1 MRDSYD
7 VCAIGGGPDA
17 LVAAAYLAESGRS
30 VLVVGEQGRPGGV
43 AANVEIAPGFQ
54 FPVFP
59 ETLPSVDPTVGHDLD
74 LGRHGLELVA
84 SDPVLT
90 AVGSDGAT
98 FSLPRDPERA
108 RLAIAGLSA
117 GDAAR
122 FPEFVAE
129 LGAFGGFLRKLLE
142 QPPLQLDAELPDA
155 IPAAFAVLGLGAK
168 RVNALLRALP
178 MPLTDYLNDWFESD
192 ALKAALAGPALTGTR
207 LGHRAP
213 GTAGLFLH
221 YHAFDDPE
229 PAAWIR
235 PARGGSAAVGRALR
249 GAAEAAGAHL
259 DSESGGVRRIV
270 VGSGSGAAGV
280 ALLDGTVIRCDI
292 VLSDAAPGTTLL
304 GWTGAGQLP
313 PDFVH
318 EVQNIRYRGTAARVG
333 LALSSLPE
341 LAGGTQDDPRLGG
354 VVQIGARMDDLER
367 AADAWKYGRI
377 AEEPLVFASLPSV
390 HDSELARG
398 DGATLAATVQ
408 SVPQD
413 ADPGAVLEATL
424 SALERAFPGIRA
436 LVTES
441 RVLTPGTLE
450 RGFGLIEGSFH
461 QGEPALD
468 QFYSLRPVPGF
479 ARHRMPVP
487 GLYLAGPGT
496 YPYGGLHGVSGRNA
510 ARAVEEDLS

>member
-7 VCAIGGGPDA
+7 VAAVGGGPDA
-17 LVAAAYLAESGRS
+17 LVAAAYLADAGRT
-30 VLVVGEQGRPGGV
+30 VLVVGEQGQPGGI
-43 AANVEIAPGFQ
+43 AANVQIAPGFQ

-59 ETLPSVDPTVGHDLD
+59 ETLPSVDPAVALDLD

-90 AVGSDGAT
+90 AVGPDGIAFT
-98 FSLPRDPERA
+98 LPRDLERA

-117 GDAAR
+117 RDAAR

-129 LGAFGGFLRKLLE
+129 LGAFGVFLRRLLD
-142 QPPLQLDAELPDA
+142 QPPLQLDASLPDA
-155 IPAAFAVLGLGAK
+155 IPAAFAALGLGAK

-192 ALKAALAGPALTGTR
+192 SLKAALAGSALTGTR

-221 YHAFDDPE
+221 FHAFGHAE
-229 PAAWIR
+229 PLAWIR
-235 PARGGSAAVGRALR
+235 PARGGSSAVGRALR
-249 GAAEAAGAHL
+249 EAASAAGAHL
-259 DSESGGVRRIV
+259 ESESGGVRRIAT
-270 VGSGSGAAGV
+270 GRDGV
-280 ALLDGTVIRCDI
+280 TGVELLDGLAIACDM
-292 VLSDAAPGTTLL
+292 VVSDAAPGTTLL
-304 GWTGAGQLP
+304 GWTGAEGLS

-318 EVQNIRYRGTAARVG
+318 EVENIRYRGTAARVG
-333 LALSSLPE
+333 LALSALPHLVDE
-341 LAGGTQDDPRLGG
+341 GEGDPRLGG

-377 AEEPLVFASLPSV
+377 AAEPLVFACFPSV
-390 HDSELARG
+390 HESGLTP
-398 DGATLAATVQ
+398 DGGVVLAATVQ
-408 SVPQD
+408 SIPQD
-413 ADPGAVLEATL
+413 ANEGAVLEATL
-424 SALERAFPGIRA
+424 TALERAFPGIRN
-436 LVTES
+436 LVTAS
-441 RVLTPGTLE
+441 RVLTPRTLE
-450 RGFGLIEGSFH
+450 RGFGLIEGSFY
-461 QGEPALD
+461 QGEPTMD

-479 ARHRMPVP
+479 ARHRTPVA

-510 ARAVEEDLS
+510 ARAVTEDLV